1 MIELPL
7 IPDFQLFSTKLQTL
21 GYQETSIRH
30 APFCL
35 SILYY
40 FFSLWVLQ
48 PHGLESKNLPL
59 DLFQWFH
66 EKVQ

>member
-7 IPDFQLFSTKLQTL
+7 IPNFQPFSTKLQTL

-30 APFCL
+30 APLCP

-40 FFSLWVLQ
+40 FFALRVLQ
-48 PHGLESKNLPL
+48 PHGLKSKNLSL
-59 DLFQWFH
+59 DPF
-66 EKVQ
+66 